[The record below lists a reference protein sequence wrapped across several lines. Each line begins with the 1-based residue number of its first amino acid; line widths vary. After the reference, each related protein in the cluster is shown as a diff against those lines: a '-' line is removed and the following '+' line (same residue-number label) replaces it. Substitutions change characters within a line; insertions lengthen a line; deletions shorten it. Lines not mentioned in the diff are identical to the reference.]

1 MMTEERR
8 EVGIDRVAVKRPVA
22 ICAGRAGSLLRGKTR
37 DLSPRGMAIDVE
49 GPLTPGEHL
58 VFKLD
63 LGADFSTVVEGGQV
77 AWVVPGDGLTSAG
90 VRFVSLTRR
99 PSSGQLDAV
108 VPAPAAGFQPG
119 EELRVRVG
127 GMGQSLRAEFVDQ
140 DGPHLLRFRC
150 PLPFLKLRSPV
161 TVRSAQGEGV
171 TFEGEVGAVEA
182 STDSPEGIPELLVTA
197 WVGGADDVDLV
208 MPGSVES
215 AALSTPPQPM
225 LSRDT
230 LTDMEPV
237 RDEVP
242 SAPPEPAR
250 EVRDTLRDP
259 PRQAASRIAIPIPP
273 PSAGMPVAEESAPA
287 VVLPDPAKAA
297 EVGRKVGTAVA
308 GAGRKT
314 LTAAASAARGFRGR
328 VGPFLA
334 RAAVLVLAAL
344 RTTGRTLYGLV
355 GGAHRK
361 WRRSHLPRTYSDVVG
376 RAQKPAAPGGKT
388 WAHRAALVMGVVG
401 VGLAVWGILG
411 ARSADGRTTGDRPA
425 AASPEAQAQP
435 EVPSAPLPEV
445 PSAWPSAGELPPPA
459 VEPSPT
465 PAEGAADWGSAPA
478 AAAPPEAPAP
488 PREAEESAAP
498 AQPAPRAGRRGEASA
513 STPAALNGGRSF
525 VLRLDKP
532 ALRVANYGL
541 RQPPGIVLDVLGAGP
556 EGGESRIET
565 GSNAVRL
572 VKATPRED
580 GTRFI
585 IYLRSRT
592 MPRYTVT
599 PNGNEIQ
606 ITIEE

>member
-8 EVGIDRVAVKRPVA
+8 EVGIDRVAVSRPVA
-22 ICAGRAGSLLRGKTR
+22 ICAGRAGALLRGKTR

-49 GPLTPGEHL
+49 GPLTPGDHL

-77 AWVVPGDGLTSAG
+77 AWVLPGDGATSAG
-90 VRFVSLTRR
+90 VRFVSLPRR

-108 VPAPAAGFQPG
+108 EPPPAPEFQPG

-127 GMGQSLRAEFVDQ
+127 GMGQSLRAEFVDRS
-140 DGPHLLRFRC
+140 GPNLLRFRC
-150 PLPFLKLRSPV
+150 PLPFLKLKSPV
-161 TVRSAQGEGV
+161 TVRSAQGEGA
-171 TFEGEVGAVEA
+171 TFEGEVGVVEV

-197 WVGGADDVDLV
+197 FADAGEDDVGCAV
-208 MPGSVES
+208 PGSVES

-225 LSRDT
+225 LTRDT
-230 LTDMEPV
+230 MPDMEPV
-237 RDEVP
+237 RGEEP
-242 SAPPEPAR
+242 SR
-250 EVRDTLRDP
+250 EARDTVRDP
-259 PRQAASRIAIPIPP
+259 PPRPRSRIAVPIPP
-273 PSAGMPVAEESAPA
+273 PAPA
-287 VVLPDPAKAA
+287 VRPAEEAAAAPSLPDAAKAA

-314 LTAAASAARGFRGR
+314 LTVAAAAVRGFGGR
-328 VGPFLA
+328 LGPFLVQ
-334 RAAVLVLAAL
+334 AAVMVLAAL
-344 RTTGRTLYGLV
+344 RATGRTLYGLV
-355 GGAHRK
+355 GGAHRR

-376 RAQKPAAPGGKT
+376 RAQNPAGTDGRT

-401 VGLAVWGILG
+401 VALAIWGIVG
-411 ARSADGRTTGDRPA
+411 ARSAGGRTTGDRPA
-425 AASPEAQAQP
+425 ASSPDSETQP
-435 EVPSAPLPEV
+435 AAPGAPLPEV
-445 PSAWPSAGELPPPA
+445 PSAWPSAGELPSPA
-459 VEPSPT
+459 AEPT
-465 PAEGAADWGSAPA
+465 PAAAAGASDWGPAPA
-478 AAAPPEAPAP
+478 AAPAAAPVP
-488 PREAEESAAP
+488 PREAAEPAAP
-498 AQPAPRAGRRGEASA
+498 AQPAPRAGRRGEAAAASA
-513 STPAALNGGRSF
+513 PAAFHGGTSF
-525 VLRLDKP
+525 TLRLDKP

-572 VKATPRED
+572 VKATSRED

-585 IYLRSRT
+585 VYLRSRT